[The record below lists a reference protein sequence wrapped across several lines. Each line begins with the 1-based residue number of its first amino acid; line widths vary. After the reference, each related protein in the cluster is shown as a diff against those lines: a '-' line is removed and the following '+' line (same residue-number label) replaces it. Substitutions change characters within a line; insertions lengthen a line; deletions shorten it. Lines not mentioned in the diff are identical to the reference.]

1 MNPPELRMP
10 RTVVEP
16 FTVSTVN
23 MLVVA
28 AFRIWNAFAELT
40 YDWMVRIDEVP

>member
-1 MNPPELRMP
+1 MP

-23 MLVVA
+23 TDDVA
-28 AFRIWNAFAELT
+28 AFRIWNAFGEFT
-40 YDWMVRIDEVP
+40 YDWMVRIEDVP